1 MAQTNKIY
9 SDLDL
14 RFNTQPGT
22 KDVSLSYDEQAVI
35 RSVKNLLLT
44 KPYERPFQPNLGSH
58 IDSLLFEPISPLTAG
73 LLKDE
78 VIRTINNYEPRVTI
92 SSLDVTVYPDQN
104 AYNVSMIFYVGN
116 NTTPTGVNIILKR
129 AR

>member
-14 RFNTQPGT
+14 RFNPQPGT
-22 KDVSLSYDEQAVI
+22 KDVSFSYDEQAVI

-44 KPYERPFQPNLGSH
+44 RPYERPFNPLLGSK
-58 IDSLLFEPISPLTAG
+58 IDSLLFEPISPLTAS
-73 LLKDE
+73 LLQDE
-78 VIRTINNYEPRVTI
+78 ITRTINNFEPRVTI
-92 SSLDVTVYPDQN
+92 SNLQVTVYPDQN

-116 NTTPTGVNIILKR
+116 NTTPTGVNLILKR

>member
-14 RFNTQPGT
+14 RFNPQPGT

-44 KPYERPFQPNLGSH
+44 RPYERPFNPLLGSK
-58 IDSLLFEPISPLTAG
+58 IDSLLFEPISPLTAS
-73 LLKDE
+73 LLQDE
-78 VIRTINNYEPRVTI
+78 IIRTINNFEPRVTI
-92 SSLDVTVYPDQN
+92 SNLQVTVYPDQN

-116 NTTPTGVNIILKR
+116 ITTPTGVNLILKR

>member
-1 MAQTNKIY
+1 MATNKFY

-14 RFNTQPGT
+14 RFQTQPGK
-22 KDVSLSYDEQAVI
+22 KDVSMSYDDQAVI

-44 KPYERPFQPNLGSH
+44 RPFERPFNPLLGSQ
-58 IDSLLFEPISPLTAG
+58 IDSLLFEPASPLTAS
-73 LLKDE
+73 LLEDE
-78 VIRTINNYEPRVTI
+78 IIRTITNYEPRVSI
-92 SSLDVTVYPDQN
+92 VSVDVSVYADQN
-104 AYNVSMIFYVGN
+104 AYNATMIFYIGN

>member
-1 MAQTNKIY
+1 MAISNKFY

-14 RFNTQPGT
+14 RFQHQPGR
-22 KDVSLSYDEQAVI
+22 KDVSFSYDEQAVI

-44 KPYERPFQPNLGSH
+44 KPFERPFNPNLGSN
-58 IDSLLFEPISPLTAG
+58 IDHLLFEPMSPLTAS
-73 LLKDE
+73 LLEDE
-78 VIRTINNYEPRVTI
+78 ITRTINNYEPRAI
-92 SSLDVTVYPDQN
+92 IASLNVSLYPDQN
-104 AYNVSMIFYVGN
+104 AYEVTMFFYVGN